1 MNESV
6 VSERRRHP
14 RFPGAHAAKVYL
26 PRALRFAG
34 AETADLSVGGALLR
48 VDRSRPIAA
57 GDEIE
62 VAIAHGE
69 ECVAPAALLRRA
81 RVVRVSAM
89 DHYHQA
95 VAVEFADSGTLSA
108 AA

>member
-1 MNESV
+1 MSESV
-6 VSERRRHP
+6 ASERRRHP
-14 RFPGAHAAKVYL
+14 RFPGAHAAKVYV

-48 VDRSRPIAA
+48 VDRSRSIAA
-57 GDEIE
+57 GDEVE

-69 ECVAPAALLRRA
+69 ECVAPAALMRRA

-95 VAVEFADSGTLSA
+95 VAVEFADAGEMSA